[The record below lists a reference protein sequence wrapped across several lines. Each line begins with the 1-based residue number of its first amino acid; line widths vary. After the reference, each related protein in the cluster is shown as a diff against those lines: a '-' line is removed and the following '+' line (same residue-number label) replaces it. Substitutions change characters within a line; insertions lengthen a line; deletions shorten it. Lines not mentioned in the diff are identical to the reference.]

1 MVEGL
6 VTVLVK
12 AGEGLVTGLVK
23 AVGGAS
29 DRPHEGRG
37 RAGLVKA
44 GGWTSDRAGEGS
56 GVPCIS
62 WAVLSSNE
70 WAKRHKF
77 HLTIS

>member
-1 MVEGL
+1 MTGL
-6 VTVLVK
+6 MK
-12 AGEGLVTGLVK
+12 AGG
-23 AVGGAS
+23 
-29 DRPHEGRG
+29 
-37 RAGLVKA
+37 AGLVKA

-70 WAKRHKF
+70 WAKGHKF